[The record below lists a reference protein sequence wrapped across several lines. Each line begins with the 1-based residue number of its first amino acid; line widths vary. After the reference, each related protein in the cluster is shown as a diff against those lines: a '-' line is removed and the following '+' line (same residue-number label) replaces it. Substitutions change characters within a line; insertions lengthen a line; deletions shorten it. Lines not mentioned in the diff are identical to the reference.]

1 MKSLRLLCLAALA
14 PFCMTSTML
23 AQSPTIT
30 KITVQDTGCIYTVG
44 TSTKLCSVAPGMT
57 LIVKG
62 TNFGPPGGSILLCD
76 CLSATT
82 VTWTSTR
89 VTATVNNVTSS
100 SNISLATAAGASST
114 NTVPYTALGP
124 VITSIVVGDCTYI
137 PDQSAT
143 LCLITPGTQ
152 FTINGSYFGPL
163 SANYSHVQTCSGC
176 DFATVNS
183 WNPNW
188 STSPSPLNNQIVAVA
203 NQAVCG
209 STVAIFA
216 DLIWSNHIA
225 YTAC

>member
-14 PFCMTSTML
+14 LFLLPSTLL

-30 KITVQDTGCIYTVG
+30 GITVKDTGCIYTVG

-57 LIVKG
+57 LIVRG
-62 TNFGPPGGSILLCD
+62 TNFGSPSGSILSCD

-82 VTWTSTR
+82 VTWSSTR
-89 VTATVNNVTSS
+89 VTATVNNVNPS
-100 SNISLATAAGASST
+100 SNISLETAAGASST
-114 NTVPYTALGP
+114 NAVPYTALGP

-163 SANYSHVQTCSGC
+163 SSDYSHVRTCSGC
-176 DFATVNS
+176 LATINS

-188 STSPSPLNNQIVAVA
+188 STSPSPYNNQIVAVA

-209 STVAIFA
+209 STVGVFA
-216 DLIWSNHIA
+216 DEIWSNYIP